1 LATARTP
8 ESAAAARVLA
18 DRCATI
24 LDDALVRPL
33 LPQIGDRELVLVP
46 TGPLQSVPWGLLA
59 SCRSRPFSISPS
71 AQLWCNAAGA
81 APRSGGVVLVAGPDL
96 AHSVPEVTAL
106 ARLYPQATVLT
117 GAAATAGELLRLS
130 AGARL
135 LHVAAHGHFRDDN
148 ALFSSLDLADGP
160 VTVYDMQSL
169 TDRPD
174 QVVLSSCQSGRNEV
188 LPGDELLGMAA
199 GFLNLGVRTV
209 VSSAVDVDDA
219 VTDSLMQ
226 QFHGR
231 IAAGAPIARA
241 LADTRADVH
250 PEDTARLA
258 ATSAFTCFG
267 AG

>member
-1 LATARTP
+1 
-8 ESAAAARVLA
+8 
-18 DRCATI
+18 
-24 LDDALVRPL
+24 
-33 LPQIGDRELVLVP
+33 
-46 TGPLQSVPWGLLA
+46 
-59 SCRSRPFSISPS
+59 
-71 AQLWCNAAGA
+71 
-81 APRSGGVVLVAGPDL
+81 
-96 AHSVPEVTAL
+96 
-106 ARLYPQATVLT
+106 VLT
-117 GAAATAGELLRLS
+117 GAAATAAELLRCS

-174 QVVLSSCQSGRNEV
+174 QVVLSSCQSGRNAV

-219 VTDSLMQ
+219 VTQSLMQ

-231 IAAGAPIARA
+231 IAAGTPIARA
-241 LADTRADVH
+241 LADTRAAVH
-250 PEDTARLA
+250 PEDTAGIA
-258 ATSAFTCFG
+258 ATSAFACFG